1 MSTESSH
8 PSTVR
13 RIAGPEAL
21 ALADMVAVFDDLQT
35 VLRCC
40 ERLVAELADDDAD
53 SIVIEGVWTTATLS
67 YARCFADAGG
77 GRLTDEDVSGL
88 PLKGEVL
95 EWHKLLRQL
104 REHYASEALNPRAR
118 FEVGAAETPDGQV
131 GGIAITSVDQ
141 AVLDDVTVR
150 QTGALA
156 YELTRLLD
164 KRINEQQQR
173 VLTATRALPAKD
185 LAALPLI
192 DLVGPDPDQ

>member
-8 PSTVR
+8 PTTVR
-13 RIAGPEAL
+13 RIDSPAAQ
-21 ALADMVAVFDDLQT
+21 ALADLVGVFDDLQT

-40 ERLVAELADDDAD
+40 ERLVTELAAEDAD
-53 SIVIEGVWTTATLS
+53 AVVIEGVWTTATLS

-95 EWHKLLRQL
+95 EWHKLLVQL

-118 FEVGAAETPDGQV
+118 FEVGAAEGADGLV

-156 YELTRLLD
+156 YELTRLID

-173 VLTATRALPAKD
+173 VLAAARALPAKD

>member
-8 PSTVR
+8 PTTVR
-13 RIAGPEAL
+13 RIDSPAAR
-21 ALADMVAVFDDLQT
+21 ALADMVGVFDDLQT

-40 ERLVAELADDDAD
+40 ERLVTELAADDAD
-53 SIVIEGVWTTATLS
+53 AVVIEGVWTTAALS
-67 YARCFADAGG
+67 YARCFADGP

-95 EWHKLLRQL
+95 EWHKLLRGL
-104 REHYASEALNPRAR
+104 REHYAAETLNPRAR
-118 FEVGAAETPDGQV
+118 FEVGAAEGADGLV

-156 YELTRLLD
+156 YELTRLVD

-173 VLTATRALPAKD
+173 VLTAVRALPAKD

-192 DLVGPDPDQ
+192 DLIGPDQ

>member
-8 PSTVR
+8 PTTVR
-13 RIAGPEAL
+13 RIDSPAART
-21 ALADMVAVFDDLQT
+21 LADLVGVFDDLQT

-40 ERLVAELADDDAD
+40 ERLVAELVDEEADAV
-53 SIVIEGVWTTATLS
+53 VIEGVWTTAVLS
-67 YARCFADAGG
+67 YARCFADD
-77 GRLTDEDVSGL
+77 RLTDDDVSTL

-104 REHYASEALNPRAR
+104 REHYASETLNPRAR
-118 FEVGAAETPDGQV
+118 FEVGAAEAADGLV

-156 YELTRLLD
+156 YELTRLVD
-164 KRINEQQQR
+164 QRINDQQQR
-173 VLTATRALPAKD
+173 VLTAARALPPAN
-185 LAALPLI
+185 LAALPFI
-192 DLVGPDPDQ
+192 DLVGPDQ

>member
-1 MSTESSH
+1 MSTDSSH
-8 PSTVR
+8 PTTVR
-13 RIAGPEAL
+13 RIDTPAAL
-21 ALADMVAVFDDLQT
+21 ALADMVGVFDDLQT

-40 ERLVAELADDDAD
+40 ERLVEELAGDEADAV
-53 SIVIEGVWTTATLS
+53 VIEGVWTSATLS
-67 YARCFADAGG
+67 YARCFADEGG

-95 EWHKLLRQL
+95 EWHKLLRRL

-118 FEVGAAETPDGQV
+118 FEVGAAEAADGQV
-131 GGIAITSVDQ
+131 GGIAITSVEQ

-156 YELTRLLD
+156 FELSRLVD

-173 VLTATRALPAKD
+173 VLTAARALPAAD

-192 DLVGPDPDQ
+192 DLIGPDH